1 MGLGDVVD
9 QLHNEDSLADSSTS
23 EQTDLASLGVG
34 GEQVDDLD
42 SGFEDLLGAAGVGEL
57 WWGGVDGCE
66 AVGKML
72 AIEMG

>member
-9 QLHNEDSLADSSTS
+9 QLHDEDGLADTGTS

-34 GEQVDDLD
+34 GEQINDLD

-57 WWGGVDGCE
+57 WWDGVDGRE
-66 AVGKML
+66 AVGRK
-72 AIEMG
+72 